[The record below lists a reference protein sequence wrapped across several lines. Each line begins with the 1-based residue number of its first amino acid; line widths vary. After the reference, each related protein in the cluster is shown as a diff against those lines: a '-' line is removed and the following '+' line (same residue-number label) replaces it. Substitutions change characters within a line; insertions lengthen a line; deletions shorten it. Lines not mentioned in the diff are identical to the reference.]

1 MALPTSSPDVLFE
14 EDKVSFSVSAVDSRK
29 FLQEHGIF
37 YQANAEIG
45 KLVAKLDSQG
55 LAWKSDVLSRYMPI
69 LLEDP
74 RLREILEHFDT
85 ERPSLCFYLDSDNPK
100 HYFAST
106 IEENEAQDHR
116 AVIYMWSAQSH
127 LEFFVGS
134 HKLPSKGVKAANGLF
149 EVPYPFL
156 TVTKKLKESGAR
168 LGEGGVMIVHPRFS
182 FGSTSGF
189 TMAYALQEKEYLD
202 KRVQNT

>member
-1 MALPTSSPDVLFE
+1 MALPTSSPDALFE
-14 EDKVSFSVSAVDSRK
+14 EDKVSSSVSAVDSLK

-37 YQANAEIG
+37 YQANTEIG
-45 KLVAKLDSQG
+45 KLVAELDSQG
-55 LAWKSDVLSRYMPI
+55 LAWKSNVLSRYIPI
-69 LLEDP
+69 LLKDAVCQINRAFYIVAYLSQ
-74 RLREILEHFDT
+74 RLREILKHFDT
-85 ERPSLCFYLDSDNPK
+85 EHPSLCFYLDSDNPK

-134 HKLPSKGVKAANGLF
+134 HRLPSKGVKAANGLS

-156 TVTKKLKESGAR
+156 TVTKNLKETGAR
-168 LGEGGVMIVHPRFS
+168 LEEGGV
-182 FGSTSGF
+182 
-189 TMAYALQEKEYLD
+189 
-202 KRVQNT
+202 